1 MGNDFT
7 VEARTS
13 VYDTEKGM
21 YVPFDISSA
30 EDVAISIVGLYRRI
44 TGGDVKVT
52 PSGVSA
58 SFPGTVP
65 VGRYGVEI
73 LFRDSEGKGRVF
85 ERNLFEVVGSS
96 GEATLES
103 SAEGETGDGLN
114 ITVDV
119 RTRTVRIGGT
129 GAADY
134 PSLTGKPSINGVVL
148 EGDKTP
154 EELGIAPSHIIPSET
169 AELLMSIASSLK
181 QAGEIEIPE
190 ESFRKLEALPEVA
203 FVSLYG
209 GNTALLGAGPIVK
222 GKVDTF
228 TVITGLSCLSPDK
241 CSDFAYTAVDG
252 KYIAGRF
259 VGSVPKSIS
268 LDANADGTMTSSLP
282 LEQALGT
289 SGGYSFPAF
298 IVRLKNNSRYYRY
311 YPARDIQ
318 VVTQEYGDIPT
329 RAYLS
334 INGVYYKWEEDILTP
349 IMSTIG
355 KTPVI
360 YDLRLEAPGGNLTID
375 DNGFGN
381 SIIIDEI
388 DFKARNPDKSTLIVR
403 VSTYDKRSILFTSF
417 KQGSDGVI
425 TSVSL
430 YGYDPED
437 GRVNGAVLSITP
449 DKTISLKEEL
459 AYIPSGETYTKVEA
473 DGRFE
478 TKEQAVADLEKKADK
493 TAIKPYDISWI
504 YNYISGKEDIP
515 EDKYNEIKK
524 VIDDNR
530 FFILKEGV
538 VSTPLFGNYNPN
550 GILLWG
556 ALSPAQPAFITMSIL
571 NYHAADHV
579 LRHKV
584 YNIEVFQLWEEPSML
599 NNDSTVTYS
608 GENEAIYVAK
618 SGEKITNLKVT
629 CTSPGDP
636 VNPMMDYPKT
646 REAKLIFECGPN
658 ADITFENVQWNDWD
672 APDFKT
678 ASHCICEISIMYVY
692 LLKKFIGKYMIYP
705 PTHLTQPSWSL
716 QDYTTFG
723 ATDSPSIQVTDN
735 DNVGWKMEYPDWM
748 EAEGGID
755 SGTGSGTVSFQC
767 TNDGAEQDGYMTLKS
782 ADGRKV
788 FVKCYVRQEGV

>member
-190 ESFRKLEALPEVA
+190 ESFRKLEALPEVG

-209 GNTALLGAGPIVK
+209 GYTVLLGAGPILKVK
-222 GKVDTF
+222 IDSF
-228 TVITGLSCLSPDK
+228 TAITSLSCLSTDG
-241 CSDFAYTAVDG
+241 CSDFFYAAADG
-252 KYIAGRF
+252 KYMAARF
-259 VGSVPKSIS
+259 TGSVPKSIS
-268 LDANADGTMTSSLP
+268 LDAKADGTMTSSLY
-282 LEQALGT
+282 LDQALGT
-289 SGGYSFPAF
+289 TGGYSFPAF
-298 IVRLKNNSRYYRY
+298 IVRSGNNYRY

-318 VVTQEYGDIPT
+318 IVTSSYGGAPS

-334 INGVYYKWEEDILTP
+334 INGVYYKWEEDVLTP
-349 IMSTIG
+349 IRSTIG

-360 YDLRLEAPGGNLTID
+360 YDLRLEYPGGNLTID
-375 DNGFGN
+375 NDELGN
-381 SIIIDEI
+381 SIVDEI

-417 KQGSDGVI
+417 RQDSDDVLS
-425 TSVSL
+425 SVSL

-437 GRVNGAVLSITP
+437 GSADVAVLSITP
-449 DKTISLKEEL
+449 DKAISLKKEL

-530 FFILKEGV
+530 VFVLKAGSEFRNY
-538 VSTPLFGNYNPN
+538 LFGNYNPN
-550 GILLWG
+550 KIFLWG
-556 ALSPAQPAFITMSIL
+556 ANDTSSLTALSII
-571 NYHAADHV
+571 NYKAEAGDDV
-579 LRHKV
+579 IRHKV
-584 YNIEVFQLWEEPSML
+584 GSVENFSLGNQPCFNLTNGIYSYPIEYDAVYSAR
-599 NNDSTVTYS
+599 S
-608 GENEAIYVAK
+608 GEE
-618 SGEKITNLKVT
+618 ITDLKVT
-629 CTSPGDP
+629 FTHPADMP
-636 VNPMMDYPKT
+636 EDLLKT
-646 REAKLIFECGPN
+646 AEARFIFECGPN
-658 ADITFENVQWNDWD
+658 ANITFENVLWNDWE
-672 APDFKT
+672 APDFT
-678 ASHCICEISIMYVY
+678 VASHCICDISITYVY
-692 LLKKFIGKYMIYP
+692 GLNKFIGKYMMYP
-705 PTHLTQPSWSL
+705 PTHLTQPSWNL
-716 QDYTTFG
+716 PTTWTITAG
-723 ATDSPSIQVTDN
+723 GSNAPSIQVTDN
-735 DNVGWKMEYPDWM
+735 DNVGWKVEYPDWM
-748 EAEGGID
+748 GAEGGID
-755 SGTGSGTVSFQC
+755 SGTGSGEVSFQVDAN
-767 TNDGAEQDGYMTLKS
+767 TGAEREGNITLKS
-782 ADGRKV
+782 VDGRKV
-788 FVKCYVRQEGV
+788 FVKCYVRHEGV